1 MHYFVAFI
9 MLLGGGGIIKCVTV
23 VTLLRFE
30 GVQNNEKE
38 VRNV

>member
-9 MLLGGGGIIKCVTV
+9 TLLGGGGIIKC

-30 GVQNNEKE
+30 GVQNNEK